1 MIDIARDGRRG
12 TGRYRKRERAY
23 NVAAGADNSV
33 QLKLLLAAAEVTK
46 KNIMSRNNLCNKE
59 CVCCVLCIRQQ
70 QQDSPLR
77 RVTIAYLTIFIQI
90 Y

>member
-46 KNIMSRNNLCNKE
+46 KTLCRAIISVIKSVYV
-59 CVCCVLCIRQQ
+59 VCCASDCNSRIHHCAG
-70 QQDSPLR
+70 SPLH
-77 RVTIAYLTIFIQI
+77 T
-90 Y
+90 